1 MEEME
6 HVVTE
11 YHQFDNGDESTIIA
25 LFGGFRPSRY
35 RWNDSPKGRLN
46 QKLFCK
52 LKTLGW
58 SVDARCETVSYSKRS
73 CRKSK
78 GIVTNS
84 NFVIVGLS
92 PFSRKEQNPQR
103 FSHIFCHKLEV
114 WNWDLK

>member
-1 MEEME
+1 MEELE
-6 HVVTE
+6 HLVTE

-25 LFGGFRPSRY
+25 VFGGFRQSRC
-35 RWNDSPKGRLN
+35 RRNAFPKERFN
-46 QKLFCK
+46 RKLFCK
-52 LKTLGW
+52 LKIFGW

-103 FSHIFCHKLEV
+103 FSHIVCQRLEF
-114 WNWDLK
+114 